1 MKTKSLSKK
10 ELEAIRL
17 IRNSLAHTGQPLS
30 VRELMA
36 ALGYRSPRSAS
47 MIIDQLIGK
56 GFLARKDNGKLKL
69 IKDLESSP
77 ARARTVNVPL
87 VGEIACGAP
96 IFAEENF
103 EMMIPISVKLAPS
116 PHKYFLLRARGGSMN
131 KKKINDGDLV
141 LVRQQPS
148 AKTGDIVVAIIDDE
162 ATIKELQISD
172 NTIILRPKSTN
183 KKHQPIILDKDFLI
197 QGVVVGVVPDFE

>member
-17 IRNSLAHTGQPLS
+17 IRNSLAHMGQTPS

-47 MIIDQLIGK
+47 IIIDQLIGK
-56 GFLARKDNGKLKL
+56 GFLVRKDNGKLKL

-77 ARARTVNVPL
+77 ARARTVKVPL

-103 EMMIPISVKLAPS
+103 EMMIPVSVKLAPP
-116 PHKYFLLRARGGSMN
+116 PHKYFLLRAKGDSMN

-141 LVRQQPS
+141 LVRQQPT
-148 AKTGDIVVAIIDDE
+148 AETGDSVVAIIDDE
-162 ATIKELQISD
+162 ATIKELQIS
-172 NTIILRPKSTN
+172 NSAIILKPKSTN

>member
-1 MKTKSLSKK
+1 MKNKLLSKK
-10 ELEAIRL
+10 ELEAICQ
-17 IRNSLAHTGQPLS
+17 IRNSLAHRGQTPS
-30 VRELMA
+30 VRELMVS
-36 ALGYRSPRSAS
+36 LGYRSPRSAS
-47 MIIDQLIGK
+47 IIIDQLIDK

-69 IKDLESSP
+69 IKDIENNP
-77 ARARTVNVPL
+77 ARARTIKVPL
-87 VGEIACGAP
+87 IGEIACGTP

-116 PHKYFLLRARGGSMN
+116 PHKYFLLRAKGGSMN

-162 ATIKELQISD
+162 ATIKELQLSNSAIV
-172 NTIILRPKSTN
+172 LKPRSTN
-183 KKHQPIILDKDFLI
+183 KRHQPIILDRDFLI
-197 QGVVVGVVPDFE
+197 QGIVVGVVPDFE

>member
-141 LVRQQPS
+141 LVRQQSS
-148 AKTGDIVVAIIDDE
+148 AETGDIVVAIIDDE

>member
-1 MKTKSLSKK
+1 MKNKTLSKK
-10 ELEAIRL
+10 ESEAICQ
-17 IRNSLAHTGQPLS
+17 IRNSLAHRGQTPS
-30 VRELMA
+30 VRELMVS
-36 ALGYRSPRSAS
+36 LGYRSPRSAS
-47 MIIDQLIGK
+47 VIINQLIDK
-56 GFLARKDNGKLKL
+56 GFLARKDNGRLKL
-69 IKDLESSP
+69 IKDLDSSST
-77 ARARTVNVPL
+77 RARTIKVPL
-87 VGEIACGAP
+87 IGEIACGTP

-162 ATIKELQISD
+162 ATIKELQIS
-172 NTIILRPKSTN
+172 NSAIVLKPRSTN
-183 KKHQPIILDKDFLI
+183 KRHQPIILDRDFLI
-197 QGVVVGVVPDFE
+197 QGIVVGVVPDFE

>member
-1 MKTKSLSKK
+1 MKTKTLSKK

-17 IRNSLAHTGQPLS
+17 IRNSLVHTGQAPS

-36 ALGYRSPRSAS
+36 SLGYRSPRSAS
-47 MIIDQLIGK
+47 MIIDQLIDK

-77 ARARTVNVPL
+77 ARARTVKVPL

-103 EMMIPISVKLAPS
+103 EMMIPVSVNLAPP
-116 PHKYFLLRARGGSMN
+116 PHKYFLLRAKGDSMN

-141 LVRQQPS
+141 LVRRQSS
-148 AKTGDIVVAIIDDE
+148 AETGDSVVAIIDDE
-162 ATIKELQISD
+162 ATIKELQVSD
-172 NTIILRPKSTN
+172 NAIILKPKSTN

-197 QGVVVGVVPDFE
+197 QGVVVGVVPDFV